1 MVIASAHEN
10 IFFLKSQRHEYA
22 GHVLIEKKPLQIK
35 GKEKK
40 TKTTSRR
47 RQQQHHC
54 RKKHKAPNPRK
65 QRLASDTLHAKVHM
79 KTLDA
84 MVLSSIG
91 NHLSLKHE
99 L

>member
-22 GHVLIEKKPLQIK
+22 GHVLIEKK
-35 GKEKK
+35 KK
-40 TKTTSRR
+40 ITS
-47 RQQQHHC
+47 HC

-91 NHLSLKHE
+91 NHLSLEHE